1 MDLNR
6 TPGPPGSDIGMQSM
20 RRYYEDTMKRYM
32 SDLQG
37 RRSPSPDLAGNLNIR
52 REGQALDLTSP
63 PPVGGAPA
71 LDLSRQQQDGG
82 GDEIPGSGEPFDRSD
97 DDKSENNLDGR
108 DDIQS
113 WREFHRDLINE
124 TYAYWMSN
132 YPRNN
137 ISCPDLKATFTW

>member
-1 MDLNR
+1 
-6 TPGPPGSDIGMQSM
+6 MQSM

-37 RRSPSPDLAGNLNIR
+37 RRSPSPDPAMNLAGNLNVR

-63 PPVGGAPA
+63 PPGGAGAVGGAPGPV

-82 GDEIPGSGEPFDRSD
+82 GDEIPGSSELFDRSD

-108 DDIQS
+108 DAIQPVVS
-113 WREFHRDLINE
+113 FTSLLRETCR
-124 TYAYWMSN
+124 
-132 YPRNN
+132 
-137 ISCPDLKATFTW
+137 ISLPHHSCLCPKHLLRFVQRAAA